1 MRVDRSVTLKAV
13 VEQLLQC
20 LRTAIELSV
29 LLIGT
34 LLAGYKVLGIGTL
47 LFAFGIG
54 PLTQLMLPWVLVRL
68 EAQD

>member
-1 MRVDRSVTLKAV
+1 M
-13 VEQLLQC
+13 EQLLQC